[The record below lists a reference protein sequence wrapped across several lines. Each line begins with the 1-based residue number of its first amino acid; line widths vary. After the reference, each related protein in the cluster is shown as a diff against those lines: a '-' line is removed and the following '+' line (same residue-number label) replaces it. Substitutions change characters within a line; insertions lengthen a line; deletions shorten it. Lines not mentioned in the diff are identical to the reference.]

1 MISFWTAIGATALLF
16 VLAGLVRQR
25 DGGGRCSGCSSGCSS
40 GCAHHTKEEHDVTQ

>member
-25 DGGGRCSGCSSGCSS
+25 DGGGRCSGCSSGC
-40 GCAHHTKEEHDVTQ
+40 AHHTKEEHDVTQ